1 MGVSRVIL
9 VCVLNIIVPL
19 MIFSSAIAQEDAMF
33 ASSTVNIYKDK
44 AGRVKVGRL
53 EIGAKVHVLKRD
65 KGMVEV
71 SIKGWR
77 QKGLKCVVYAY
88 KGKRI
93 VMAELVPGGIKLVKV
108 IKTVKDEN
116 TQLVWEKV
124 VLDGVWVKSKYLVKD
139 ADKVWS
145 RISPLFHER
154 CSMCHALPRPTTFTA
169 NQWPSTLRVMTKR
182 AALTE
187 KQADE
192 ITLFLQYHAK
202 DMVGEKG
209 ATPKR

>member
-1 MGVSRVIL
+1 MNGKIIRVYFLGI
-9 VCVLNIIVPL
+9 
-19 MIFSSAIAQEDAMF
+19 AISLLLFGTAFAKGDAMF

-44 AGRVKVGRL
+44 AGRVSIGQL
-53 EIGAKVHVLKRD
+53 EVGAKVYVLKEE
-65 KGMVEV
+65 KGMAQI

-77 QKGLKCVVYAY
+77 QKGLKCVIYAFE
-88 KGKRI
+88 GKRI
-93 VMAELVPGGIKLVKV
+93 ILAELEPEGVKLVKV

-124 VLDGVWVKSKYLVKD
+124 VLNGVWVKSKYLVKD
-139 ADKVWS
+139 VNKVWS
-145 RISPLFHER
+145 KISPLFHER
-154 CSMCHALPRPTTFTA
+154 CSMCHALPRTTTFTA

-182 AALTE
+182 AALTK

-202 DMVGEKG
+202 DMVGITG
-209 ATPKR
+209 TTRKR